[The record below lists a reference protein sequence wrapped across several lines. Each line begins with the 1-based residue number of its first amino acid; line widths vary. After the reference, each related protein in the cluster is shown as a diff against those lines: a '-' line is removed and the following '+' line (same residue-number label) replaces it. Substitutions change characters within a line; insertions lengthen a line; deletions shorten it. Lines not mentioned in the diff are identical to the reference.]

1 MSGPEGLA
9 AGSAANL
16 IERVLPPRSGLRQW
30 VLTFPFSWR
39 RRLAQDGALLGRL
52 TRIAVETVLAFYAA
66 RAAEEGGLGAKSGAV
81 TAVQRTS
88 SDLRLNPHLHMIALD
103 GTWRED
109 GGDLAWEGLGHL
121 GTSEVGEVLERLVR
135 RMERHL
141 RRSGLLRTFE
151 DEGGGGEGDPEGN
164 LAASAVFGQAP
175 PAGPQWV
182 SRLAPLEPQ
191 ALAYDKPLCASLDGF
206 TLHAATRA
214 GALDPAGREALLRY
228 VLRPPVAQERV
239 EQRADGLVRITL
251 KKAYTDGTIA
261 VDMDPLSLLCR
272 LATSVPPPRL
282 HTVRYAGV
290 LAPASPWR
298 SRLAPQSPQAAAASD
313 EPGRPDHAG
322 GYRPWAELLAR
333 TFAVDVLACPT
344 CQGRMKL
351 LALVKNPASIARTL
365 ATVGEATE
373 VPRRSPGRGPPYWKS
388 RVLRLKVLGDED
400 EGAGAAAGQARR

>member
-1 MSGPEGLA
+1 MNA
-9 AGSAANL
+9 TAANL
-16 IERVLPPRSGLRQW
+16 MERVLPPESGLRQW

-66 RAAEEGGLGAKSGAV
+66 RAGEEGGLGAKSGAV

-103 GTWRED
+103 GTWCEKD
-109 GGDLAWEGLGHL
+109 GELAWEGLGHL
-121 GTSEVGEVLERLVR
+121 RTSEVGEVLERVVR

-141 RRSGLLRTFE
+141 RRSGQLRTLE
-151 DEGGGGEGDPEGN
+151 DESEAEGEGDPEGN
-164 LAASAVFGQAP
+164 LAASAVSGQSP

-191 ALAYDKPLCASLDGF
+191 ALVYDKPLCASLDGF

-214 GALDPAGREALLRY
+214 GALDPAGREALLHY

-239 EQRADGLVRITL
+239 EQRPDGLVRITL
-251 KKAYTDGTIA
+251 KKAYRDGTIA

-272 LATSVPPPRL
+272 LATSVPPPRF
-282 HTVRYAGV
+282 HTVKYAGV

-298 SRLAPQSPQAAAASD
+298 SRLAPPLPEATAAGDKPA
-313 EPGRPDHAG
+313 HAG
-322 GYRPWAELLAR
+322 AYRPWAELLAR

-351 LALVKNPASIARTL
+351 LGLVKDAASISRTL

-388 RVLRLKVLGDED
+388 RVLRRQVLGDED
-400 EGAGAAAGQARR
+400 EGAGRGHRAGEEVA